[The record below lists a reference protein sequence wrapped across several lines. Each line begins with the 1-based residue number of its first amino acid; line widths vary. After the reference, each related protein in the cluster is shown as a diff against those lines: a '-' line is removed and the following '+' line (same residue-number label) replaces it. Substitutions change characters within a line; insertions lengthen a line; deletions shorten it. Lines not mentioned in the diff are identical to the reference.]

1 MSDSGDCGF
10 GNDYSFLEDAH
21 SKNQPDAH
29 VSIVIPVY
37 NRIEMLRRT
46 IGMLT
51 HSTYPLELI
60 EVVIADD
67 GSSDNPEQ
75 LVNEFSQFFEV
86 NYVKQIDEGY
96 QLSRVRNL
104 GIRSARHD
112 YIIIL
117 DCDMAPVPSLVEDQM
132 KWMTLNRKVIT
143 LGHRRYVDANDIE
156 ISSVME
162 SPQCML
168 DLPSVITKNKVMG
181 NSPAVDWRESI
192 YEETDMLKQSTE
204 PFRVSSCG
212 NVGFHRSVMNDA
224 GWFDEKFTAWGSED
238 NEWGY
243 RVMNQGFWFI
253 PVLSAIGLHQ
263 EPPGGREFVDREA
276 GKEITRPMRIDMVPD
291 MYRTYTPGDC
301 NSVPR
306 IHCLVISRNNEQTI
320 AKSIDSLLEQNYT
333 DMRVVIVDYGSTDN
347 TISII
352 RDSYLKED
360 RVDFYDKSELKYHE
374 AMKFGVSKCSAP
386 LIAVVHPEV
395 SLSDDMINDS
405 LSEMMD
411 KKYLGNVG
419 MLYGISKQAIAP
431 PPNGEILN
439 DFMEED
445 VNFRSFFYVIRKRD
459 WARLKNIPE
468 NDRPSY
474 DVALLREFEEVS
486 ETKESKFANLF
497 STLYQSVNPRVSVV
511 IITRDRSE
519 LLQDSIKSVLH
530 QTMKHFELIIV
541 DDGSQDNTAEIVES
555 FSDNRIRYFARPA
568 LGIPFARNF
577 ATQFARAEWIV
588 IMDDDDLMLPNRL
601 EVQLAAATVDCGGTY
616 GGWIDYHIDSG
627 ELDYFPGKQHSFE
640 SILFSGKVL
649 IHPAMMIRRKL
660 LEEFPYDERFKYGTD
675 WLMNMSVVSSGVQ
688 FRHCG
693 QYIIVRRMHGKNVTT
708 TDTDEQKTTA
718 RIMQSTILDDLGPTN
733 TTRMRK
739 VGKASAPMN
748 TIWEPPIEV
757 LNSKFS
763 WLPLELDEVVEIK
776 ATQTESEQGYNP
788 NLRWRQNGNRLTF
801 DAITREIFFEM
812 PDGWSMEGTHRDLFQ
827 LAHFVLTSPWEKD
840 VMSDWN
846 PTRKAGWRPG
856 LSFSGG
862 IDSAACAHLLPPE
875 TMLFYHEREGFETKL
890 RHENAKFFIEQLKE
904 SGRHVVV
911 TKSDHELIRTDFG
924 KGAGFSTDFAAAVHV
939 ILLADMY
946 ELDSLS
952 VGMPLENAY
961 FYHGYRGRD
970 FAESWFWKTHS
981 KMFKDCGL
989 DLLLPAIG
997 LSEVITYKIV
1007 EEAGWLNLAQSCLR
1021 SKIVG
1026 DSCGMCW
1033 KCFRKNSMKGEAVK
1047 ISGEIESFLGK
1058 EPLKQMVSTLYSLQ
1072 RLPKSQIDEITK
1084 KFPHILRYI
1093 DLPLELLNRYIP
1105 DSFDMCPE
1113 QYRDGIIQ
1121 KLNDVSEPMTEKE
1134 VNWVKTVDLT
1144 NI

>member
-1 MSDSGDCGF
+1 MSTKLSNGF

-21 SKNQPDAH
+21 SKNKPNAH
-29 VSIVIPVY
+29 VSVVIPVY

-46 IGMLT
+46 VGMLT

-60 EVVIADD
+60 EIVIADD

-132 KWMTLNRKVIT
+132 KWMTLNDKVIT

-168 DLPSVITKNKVMG
+168 DLPSVVTKNKVMG
-181 NSPAVDWRESI
+181 NSPAVDWREPI
-192 YEETDMLKQSTE
+192 YENSNLLKESSE
-204 PFRVSSCG
+204 PFRFSSCG
-212 NVGFHRSVMNDA
+212 NVGFHRSVMKKA

-263 EPPGGREFVDREA
+263 EPPGGREFVGREA

-291 MYRTYTPGDC
+291 MYRTYTQGDC

-306 IHCLVISRNNEQTI
+306 INCLIVTRNNEETI
-320 AKSIDSLLEQNYT
+320 VDSIVSLLNQTYS
-333 DMRVVIVDYGSTDN
+333 DMRIVIVDYGSTDE
-347 TISII
+347 TVDLIYKAFS
-352 RDSYLKED
+352 KEE
-360 RVDFYDKSELKYHE
+360 RIVLFERPDFEYHE
-374 AMKFGVSKCSAP
+374 AISFGFSACSAP
-386 LIAVVHPEV
+386 LIAVVHPEI
-395 SLSDDMINDS
+395 SLPTDIIKLS
-405 LSEMMD
+405 LEECMEGKD
-411 KKYLGNVG
+411 LGNIG
-419 MLYGISKQAIAP
+419 MLYSIDTSKIKQP
-431 PPNGEILN
+431 SKGQVLN
-439 DFMEED
+439 DFMEHD
-445 VNFRSFFYVIRKRD
+445 SDYQSFFYVIRKRD
-459 WARLKNIPE
+459 WSRIDRIPE
-468 NDRPSY
+468 NDRPSF
-474 DVALLREFEEVS
+474 DVALLRCREGKS
-486 ETKESKFANLF
+486 NKEAKSAKV
-497 STLYQSVNPRVSVV
+497 LYPLYEKVNPRMSVV
-511 IITRDRSE
+511 IITRDRAD
-519 LLQDSIKSVLH
+519 LLHASIQSVLH
-530 QTMKHFELIIV
+530 QTMRNFELIVV
-541 DDGSQDNTAEIVES
+541 DDGSTDSTPDVVKS
-555 FSDNRIRYFARPA
+555 FGDDRIRYFARPPQ
-568 LGIPFARNF
+568 GIPHARNY
-577 ATQFARAEWIV
+577 ATQFARSEWIV

-601 EVQLAAATVDCGGTY
+601 EVQLAAATKDCGGTY

-627 ELDYFPGKQHSFE
+627 ELDYHPAKQHSFE

-660 LEEFPYDERFKYGTD
+660 LEKFQYDERFKYGTD

-693 QYIIVRRMHGKNVTT
+693 QYLIVRRMHGRNVTT

-718 RIMQSTILDDLGPTN
+718 RTMQSTILDDLGPSN
-733 TTRMRK
+733 VARMRK
-739 VGKASAPMN
+739 VGKASAPID
-748 TIWEPPIEV
+748 TIWAPPVEV

-763 WLPLELDEVVEIK
+763 WLPLELEAAIENK
-776 ATQTESEQGYNP
+776 LEFPKQEQGYNP
-788 NLRWRQNGNRLTF
+788 HLRWRQEGNRLIF
-801 DAITREIFFEM
+801 DAVTREIYFEM
-812 PDGWSMEGTHRDLFQ
+812 PNGWSMEATHKDLFQ

-840 VMSDWN
+840 VMSDWK
-846 PTRKAGWRPG
+846 PSRKPGWRPG

-875 TMLFYHEREGFETKL
+875 TMLFYHERDGFETKL
-890 RHENAKFFIEQLKE
+890 RHENAKFFIQQLKN
-904 SGRHVVV
+904 SGRHVVE
-911 TKSDHELIRTDFG
+911 TKSDHELIRTDYG
-924 KGAGFSTDFAAAVHV
+924 KAAGFSTDFAAAVHV

-970 FAESWFWKTHS
+970 FAKSWFWETHS
-981 KMFKDCGL
+981 KFFKECGL
-989 DLLLPAIG
+989 ELLLPAIG

-1021 SKIVG
+1021 STVVG
-1026 DSCGMCW
+1026 ESCGLCW
-1033 KCFRKNSMKGEAVK
+1033 KCFRKNSMKGKEIK
-1047 ISGEIESFLGK
+1047 ISGEIENFLGK
-1058 EPLKQMVSTLYSLQ
+1058 EPLKQMISTLYSLQ
-1072 RLPKSQIDEITK
+1072 RLPKSQIDEITE
-1084 KFPHILRYI
+1084 KFPHILKYI
-1093 DLPLELLNRYIP
+1093 DLPLDLLNRYIP
-1105 DSFDMCPE
+1105 DSFEICPP
-1113 QYRDGIIQ
+1113 QYKDGIIER
-1121 KLNDVSEPMTEKE
+1121 LELISEPMTEKE
-1134 VNWVKTVDLT
+1134 VDWVKSVDLSK
-1144 NI
+1144 I

>member
-1 MSDSGDCGF
+1 MSDTRICGF
-10 GNDYSFLEDAH
+10 GNDYSFLEEDH
-21 SKNQPDAH
+21 SANKPNAH
-29 VSIVIPVY
+29 VSVVIPVY

-156 ISSVME
+156 VSSVME

-168 DLPSVITKNKVMG
+168 ELPSVVTKNKVMG
-181 NSPAVDWRESI
+181 NSPAADWREPI
-192 YEETDMLKQSTE
+192 YEKSNLLKESTE
-204 PFRVSSCG
+204 PFRFSSCG
-212 NVGFHRSVMNDA
+212 NVGFHRSVMEKA

-291 MYRTYTPGDC
+291 MYRTYTSGDC

-306 IHCLVISRNNEQTI
+306 IHCLVVTRNNEQSIT
-320 AKSIDSLLEQNYT
+320 KSIDSLLGQNYS
-333 DMRVVIVDYGSTDN
+333 DMRIVIVDYGSTDN
-347 TISII
+347 TVSII
-352 RDSYLKED
+352 TETYSKEN
-360 RVDFYDKSELKYHE
+360 RIDFYEQSNLSYSE
-374 AMKFGVSKCSAP
+374 AMSFGVSKCSAP

-395 SLSDDMINDS
+395 FLSGKNIHDCLN
-405 LSEMMD
+405 EAMD
-411 KKYLGNVG
+411 GKYLGNIG
-419 MLYGISKQAIAP
+419 MIYGIVNEITDSP
-431 PPNGEILN
+431 PSGEILN

-445 VNFRSFFYVIRKRD
+445 SNFRSFFYIIRKRD
-459 WARLKNIPE
+459 WARLNHIPK
-468 NDRPSY
+468 NDRPSF
-474 DVALLREFEEVS
+474 DVALLRAFEEVS
-486 ETKESKFANLF
+486 ETKESE
-497 STLYQSVNPRVSVV
+497 STNILSALYKDVNPRVSVV

-519 LLQDSIKSVLH
+519 LLRDSIQSVLH
-530 QTMKHFELIIV
+530 QTMENFELIVV
-541 DDGSQDNTAEIVES
+541 DDGSQDSTAEVVES
-555 FSDNRIRYFARPA
+555 FNDSRIRYFARPA

-577 ATQFARAEWIV
+577 ATHFARAEWIV

-601 EVQLAAATVDCGGTY
+601 EVQLSAATKDCGGTY

-627 ELDYFPGKQHSFE
+627 ELDYFPGKQHTFE

-660 LEEFPYDERFKYGTD
+660 LEKHPYDERFKYGTD

-693 QYIIVRRMHGKNVTT
+693 QYLIVRRMHGNNVTT

-718 RIMQSTILDDLGPTN
+718 RTMQSTILNELGPVN
-733 TTRMRK
+733 VTRMRK
-739 VGKASAPMN
+739 IGRANAPMN
-748 TIWEPPIEV
+748 TIWEPPVEV
-757 LNSKFS
+757 LNSKFR

-776 ATQTESEQGYNP
+776 QEIPESEQGYNP
-788 NLRWRQNGNRLTF
+788 YLRWRQDRNKLVF

-812 PDGWSMEGTHRDLFQ
+812 PDGWSMDGTHRDLFQ

-840 VMSDWN
+840 VMSDWK

-875 TMLFYHEREGFETKL
+875 TMLFYHERDGFETKL
-890 RHENAKFFIEQLKE
+890 RHENAKFFIEQLRE

-1021 SKIVG
+1021 SKVVG
-1026 DSCGMCW
+1026 ESCGLCW
-1033 KCFRKNSMKGEAVK
+1033 KCFRKNSMKGKEVK
-1047 ISGEIESFLGK
+1047 ISGEIENFLGK

-1072 RLPKSQIDEITK
+1072 RLPKPQIDEITE
-1084 KFPHILRYI
+1084 KFPHISRYI
-1093 DLPLELLNRYIP
+1093 DLPLELLNRYIL
-1105 DSFDMCPE
+1105 DSFDICPE
-1113 QYRDGIIQ
+1113 QYKDGIIQ
-1121 KLNDVSEPMTEKE
+1121 RLDRISEPMTQKE
-1134 VNWVKTVDLT
+1134 VDWVKSIDLSEV
-1144 NI
+1144 

>member
-1 MSDSGDCGF
+1 MSKAEISGF
-10 GNDYSFLEDAH
+10 GNDYSFLEEAH
-21 SKNQPDAH
+21 SANEPCEH
-29 VSIVIPVY
+29 VSVVIPVY
-37 NRIEMLRRT
+37 NRIDMLRRT

-132 KWMTLNRKVIT
+132 KWMTLNKKVIT
-143 LGHRRYVDANDIE
+143 LGHRKYVDANDIE
-156 ISSVME
+156 IAAVME

-168 DLPSVITKNKVMG
+168 ELPPVITKNKVME
-181 NSPAVDWRESI
+181 NSPAADWREPI
-192 YEETDMLKQSTE
+192 YEKSNLLKESTE
-204 PFRVSSCG
+204 PFRFSSCG
-212 NVGFHRSVMNDA
+212 NVGFHRSVMKDA

-291 MYRTYTPGDC
+291 MYRKYTPGDC

-306 IHCLVISRNNEQTI
+306 INCLVITRNNDQMIT
-320 AKSIDSLLEQNYT
+320 KSIDSLLGQNYT
-333 DMRVVIVDYGSTDN
+333 DIRIVIVDYGSTDN

-352 RDSYLKED
+352 EDSYSQED
-360 RVDFYDKSELKYHE
+360 RIDFYEKSELQYSE
-374 AMKFGVSKCSAP
+374 AMSFGVSMCSAP

-395 SLSDDMINDS
+395 SIPQNVIEDCLK
-405 LSEMMD
+405 ETMD
-411 KKYLGNVG
+411 KKFLGNSG
-419 MLYGISKQAIAP
+419 MLYSIEKEKIQLPAR
-431 PPNGEILN
+431 GEILN
-439 DFMEED
+439 NFMEED
-445 VNFRSFFYVIRKRD
+445 SDYNCFFYVIRKRD
-459 WARLKNIPE
+459 WSRLKHIPT
-468 NDRPSY
+468 NDRPSF
-474 DVALLREFEEVS
+474 DVALLRAFEEIS
-486 ETKESKFANLF
+486 ITKQSNSAKIL
-497 STLYQSVNPRVSVV
+497 SPLYQNVSPRVSVV

-519 LLQDSIKSVLH
+519 LLHASIQSVLNQTIKS
-530 QTMKHFELIIV
+530 FELIIV
-541 DDGSQDNTAEIVES
+541 DDGSQDNTAEIVKS
-555 FSDNRIRYFARPA
+555 FNDNRIRYFARPA

-577 ATQFARAEWIV
+577 ATQFARAEWII

-601 EVQLAAATVDCGGTY
+601 EMQLSAATKDCGGTY
-616 GGWIDYHIDSG
+616 GGWIDYHINSG
-627 ELDYFPGKQHSFE
+627 ELDYYPGKQHSFE

-675 WLMNMSVVSSGVQ
+675 WLMNMSVVSSGIQ

-693 QYIIVRRMHGKNVTT
+693 QYLIVRRMHGKNVTT

-718 RIMQSTILDDLGPTN
+718 RTMQSTILGDLGPTN
-733 TTRMRK
+733 TARMRK
-739 VGKASAPMN
+739 VGRASAPMN
-748 TIWEPPIEV
+748 TIWEPPVED
-757 LNSKFS
+757 LNSTFS
-763 WLPLELDEVVEIK
+763 WLPLDLDEVVEIK
-776 ATQTESEQGYNP
+776 ATQPETGQGYNP
-788 NLRWRQNGNRLTF
+788 HLRWRQNGNRLTF

-840 VMSDWN
+840 VMSDWS

-862 IDSAACAHLLPPE
+862 IDSAACTHLLPPE

-890 RHENAKFFIEQLKE
+890 RHENAKFFIEQLRE

-989 DLLLPAIG
+989 ELLLPAIG

-1007 EEAGWLNLAQSCLR
+1007 EDAGWLNLAQSCLR
-1021 SKIVG
+1021 SKVVG
-1026 DSCGMCW
+1026 ESCGLCW
-1033 KCFRKNSMKGEAVK
+1033 KCFRKNSMKGQEVE

-1072 RLPKSQIDEITK
+1072 RLPKSQIDEITG
-1084 KFPHILRYI
+1084 KFPHILKYI
-1093 DLPLELLNRYIP
+1093 DLPLELLTRYIP
-1105 DSFDMCPE
+1105 DSFEICPE
-1113 QYRDGIIQ
+1113 QYKDGIIQ
-1121 KLNDVSEPMTEKE
+1121 KLNEISDPMTEKE
-1134 VNWVKTVDLT
+1134 VSWVKTVDLSK
-1144 NI
+1144 I